1 MASTDSISMIESRDM
16 RDRDPGSLRIRS
28 TYSEP
33 SSFVVQLRQGAG
45 VKEISWQLALVP
57 LSADGVGKRPR
68 NLGESLSG
76 VIPRHRITGGCGP
89 FFGCEVSGE
98 VIIDHGRICDG
109 HGDLLQLFKRQRFQ
123 RLQNPSLYTA
133 RSLFSICPQ
142 FSRFP
147 GTTLLERSFLA
158 KLEYAGAKL
167 DGLRVDLV

>member
-76 VIPRHRITGGCGP
+76 VIPRHRITGGGGP

-98 VIIDHGRICDG
+98 SSSITGESVTVT
-109 HGDLLQLFKRQRFQ
+109 GDLLQLFKRQRFQ
-123 RLQNPSLYTA
+123 RLENRILIYGSQSLLHM
-133 RSLFSICPQ
+133 SS
-142 FSRFP
+142 
-147 GTTLLERSFLA
+147 
-158 KLEYAGAKL
+158 
-167 DGLRVDLV
+167 V

>member
-1 MASTDSISMIESRDM
+1 MASTDSISTIESRDT

-76 VIPRHRITGGCGP
+76 VIPRHRITGGCGD
-89 FFGCEVSGE
+89 E
-98 VIIDHGRICDG
+98 DHLRYATSLEGS
-109 HGDLLQLFKRQRFQ
+109 FQ
-123 RLQNPSLYTA
+123 ER
-133 RSLFSICPQ
+133 RSRES
-142 FSRFP
+142 
-147 GTTLLERSFLA
+147 A
-158 KLEYAGAKL
+158 KLRTYGEETAS
-167 DGLRVDLV
+167 RI

>member
-1 MASTDSISMIESRDM
+1 MTSTDSISTIESRDM

-98 VIIDHGRICDG
+98 SSSITGESVTVTVTCCSSSSGNGSRGC
-109 HGDLLQLFKRQRFQ
+109 RT
-123 RLQNPSLYTA
+123 PSLYTA

-147 GTTLLERSFLA
+147 GTTLLERSF
-158 KLEYAGAKL
+158 
-167 DGLRVDLV
+167 